1 MGRINVGRLI
11 LGVIVAG
18 FVLNAADVLIQ
29 TVLMA
34 QEAQVMRQRLNLNPE
49 AVEGT
54 STMVSFIVA
63 NFITGAVML
72 FTYAGIRPRF
82 GPGPATAVVAALV
95 PFFAIAPVLFGFMMM
110 GIFAPN
116 AYMKSTLL
124 YFVTFIAASLAG
136 ASVYKEG

>member
-1 MGRINVGRLI
+1 LGRINAGRLV
-11 LGVIVAG
+11 LGAIVAG

-29 TVLMA
+29 TVLMV
-34 QEAQVMRQRLNLNPE
+34 QESQVMRQRLNLNPE

-63 NFITGAVML
+63 NFIMGFVML
-72 FTYAGIRPRF
+72 FTYAGFRPRF
-82 GPGPATAVVAALV
+82 GPGPMTATLAALV
-95 PFFAIAPVLFGFMMM
+95 LFFSIAPVMFGFMMM

-136 ASVYKEG
+136 ASVYKED

>member
-11 LGVIVAG
+11 LGAIVAG
-18 FVLNAADVLIQ
+18 VVLNAADVLIQ

-63 NFITGAVML
+63 NFIMGFVML
-72 FTYAGIRPRF
+72 FTYAGFRPRF
-82 GPGPATAVVAALV
+82 GPGPTTAVLV
-95 PFFAIAPVLFGFMMM
+95 GLVVFFAISPVLFGFMMM

-136 ASVYKEG
+136 ASMYKED